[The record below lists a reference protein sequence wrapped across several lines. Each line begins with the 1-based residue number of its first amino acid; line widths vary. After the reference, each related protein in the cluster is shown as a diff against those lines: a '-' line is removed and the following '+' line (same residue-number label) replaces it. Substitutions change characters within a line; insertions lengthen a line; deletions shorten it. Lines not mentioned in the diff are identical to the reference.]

1 MDTTNI
7 TPEDEHAAMATM
19 VLMQTI
25 IYGEAIGDALGVP
38 YEFRERGTFTCTGMV
53 GGGAHR
59 QPAGTVNED
68 DMRVRFL
75 AWLDDGKYS
84 ADGTVFDV
92 GGATQRALR
101 AGHGMSGERD
111 NGNGSLMR
119 IVPCALFDLSD
130 SDIRRASAVTHA
142 HPISMDAC
150 VTLVHIARELIDMV
164 DVREALAHNGFD
176 GLWHKSRNEIES
188 DGFVLH
194 TLEAALWCL
203 CTTQSYA
210 DCVLEAV
217 NLGSDTDTT
226 AAVAGALA
234 ALVYGFEDEG
244 EPSGV
249 ASLRSGWTRCVG
261 RSSSST

>member
-1 MDTTNI
+1 MGTTDI

-25 IYGEAIGDALGVP
+25 IYGEAVGDALGVP

-59 QPAGTVNED
+59 QPAGTYSDDTALMLATLDSLLSCDGTVNED

-176 GLWHKSRNEIES
+176 GLWRKGRNEIES

-194 TLEAALWCL
+194 TLEAVLWCL

-234 ALVYGFEDEG
+234 AIVYGF
-244 EPSGV
+244 
-249 ASLRSGWTRCVG
+249 
-261 RSSSST
+261 

>member
-7 TPEDEHAAMATM
+7 TPEDEHAVMATM

-59 QPAGTVNED
+59 QPAGTYSDDTALMLATLDSLLSCDGTVNED

-130 SDIRRASAVTHA
+130 SDIR
-142 HPISMDAC
+142 P
-150 VTLVHIARELIDMV
+150 LI
-164 DVREALAHNGFD
+164 
-176 GLWHKSRNEIES
+176 
-188 DGFVLH
+188 
-194 TLEAALWCL
+194 
-203 CTTQSYA
+203 
-210 DCVLEAV
+210 V
-217 NLGSDTDTT
+217 NTDT
-226 AAVAGALA
+226 
-234 ALVYGFEDEG
+234 
-244 EPSGV
+244 
-249 ASLRSGWTRCVG
+249 
-261 RSSSST
+261 SSERFYTLLKFLYML